1 MSIPHEKY
9 FRHSLYMG
17 FSGGTV
23 VKNLSV
29 NIGDAGDQS
38 LVMGWEDPL
47 EEVATY
53 SSILA

>member
-1 MSIPHEKY
+1 
-9 FRHSLYMG
+9 MG

-29 NIGDAGDQS
+29 NTGDAGDQS